1 MPFPVVPVLMAAAT
15 IGKGI
20 AEQSRANK
28 LGREATAAANAIPK
42 EDPGVRAHLNQI
54 EQRERYA
61 NNGQLRTLA
70 VKRDMIN
77 DAGEQAGRNLI
88 RTAGT
93 SPGSTQQ
100 ALLRNQAV
108 TQRGLAQAGAE
119 SEATGLI
126 LMNMR
131 TPLIQDIADRTLSL
145 QRYLRDQKAFGAA
158 QAQQNSNNL
167 IAGGIGNLSG
177 LEFTGGG
184 WKSMPATAPSA
195 PDMSTVA
202 SQIQSSVAGAP
213 SSPSVLPNGPAP
225 YMQPAQEPTMP
236 FPFGGSYTPSWLQ

>member
-1 MPFPVVPVLMAAAT
+1 MAAAT

-77 DAGEQAGRNLI
+77 DAGEQAGRNLV

-119 SEATGLI
+119 SEAIGLS

-145 QRYLRDQKAFGAA
+145 QTYLRDQKAFGAA
-158 QAQQNSNNL
+158 QAQQNANNL

-184 WKSMPATAPSA
+184 KKLPP

-225 YMQPAQEPTMP
+225 YMPPAQEPTMP